1 MKASLW
7 ASAVASALA
16 AAGPAA
22 AQEVKPEAKP
32 EVRKGDQVTVTASPL
47 GRADVDLAQPAS
59 VLDEEALRRK
69 RAASIGDTL
78 AQEPGVQSSAFG
90 PAAGRPIIRG
100 LDGPRIRVLE
110 NGIGTMDASAVSP
123 DHAVTTESLNAEQV
137 EILRGP
143 ASLLYGSGAIGGVV
157 NVVSNLVP
165 RERRPASGAI
175 EGRLGSAN
183 DERAG
188 AFRIDAGSG
197 AAMLHADGF
206 SRRTRDYDTPLG
218 KLAGSDVD
226 ARGAGLGGSW
236 VGSKGYVGL
245 GISGLR
251 NDYGIPSGEGTRIA
265 LEQSRVEAS
274 GELADPMAGLARAK
288 FRAGHSDYEHRE
300 IESDGEIGTTF
311 RTKSWEGRLEVLHA
325 PLAGWKGTLGFQGQD
340 REQSA
345 LGEEAILPLTR
356 ARALA
361 AFLVQERD
369 FGAATID
376 LGLRV
381 EREDRRPEG
390 DLPRRDFTLATP
402 AAGVVFRLPGE
413 LRLAV
418 SATQAGR
425 APSVEELYTLGA
437 HHATATYEIGDP
449 ALRKEVSRNVDVTL
463 RQASGAMRWKV
474 NVFANR
480 VKDYVFTASQDAD
493 GDGVAD
499 RVDEEGVADPEGEF
513 LVQRYAQAAARFRG
527 LEAEIGW
534 RDPAGAGS
542 WRLFG
547 DLVRGRLDS
556 GENLPRMSPARVGG
570 EVRVRR
576 GPVEAGVSFIHAFEQ
591 DRVAPLETAT
601 PGYTRLDADLAW
613 TLERGAGGRLVF
625 FLQGTNLT
633 DRVIRVHTSYLKDV
647 APLMGRSITAGLRGE
662 F

>member
-1 MKASLW
+1 MKASLL
-7 ASAVASALA
+7 AGAVASALA
-16 AAGPAA
+16 TSGPVA
-22 AQEVKPEAKP
+22 AQEVKT
-32 EVRKGDQVTVTASPL
+32 EVRKGEQVTVTASPL

-69 RAASIGDTL
+69 RAASLGDTL

-165 RERRPASGAI
+165 RERRAASGAI
-175 EGRLGSAN
+175 EARLGSAN
-183 DERAG
+183 DERTG
-188 AFRIDAGSG
+188 AFRIDSGSG
-197 AAMLHADGF
+197 PAMLHADGF
-206 SRRTRDYDTPLG
+206 SRRTRDYETPLG
-218 KLAGSDVD
+218 PLPGSDID
-226 ARGAGLGGSW
+226 ARGGGVGASW
-236 VGSKGYVGL
+236 VGERGYLGL

-265 LEQSRVEAS
+265 LEQSRVESS
-274 GELADPMAGLARAK
+274 GELSRPLTGFERAR

-300 IESDGEIGTTF
+300 IEAGGEVGTTF
-311 RTKSWEGRLEVLHA
+311 RTKSWEGRIELLHA
-325 PLAGWKGTLGFQGQD
+325 PIAGWRGTAGVQAQD

-361 AFLVQERD
+361 GFLVEERD
-369 FGAATID
+369 FGSVKLD
-376 LGLRV
+376 FGMRL

-390 DLPRRDFTLATP
+390 DLPLRDFTLATP
-402 AAGVVFRLPGE
+402 AVGLVFRLPGE
-413 LRLAV
+413 LRLAL
-418 SATQAGR
+418 SATQAQR
-425 APSVEELYTLGA
+425 APSVEELYTHGA
-437 HHATATYEIGDP
+437 HHATATFEIGDP
-449 ALRKEVSRNVDVTL
+449 ALRKEVSRNLDVTL
-463 RQASGAMRWKV
+463 RKAEGELRWKV
-474 NVFANR
+474 NAFANR

-499 RVDEEGVADPEGEF
+499 RFDHEGSPSPDGEF

-534 RDPAGAGS
+534 RDPAGVGS
-542 WRLFG
+542 WRAFG
-547 DLVRGRLDS
+547 DIVRGRLES
-556 GENLPRMSPARVGG
+556 GENLPRMSPARIGG
-570 EVRVRR
+570 EARARW
-576 GPVEAGVSFIHAFEQ
+576 GEMEAGASAIHAFGQ
-591 DRVAPLETAT
+591 ARVAPLESAT
-601 PGYTRLDADLAW
+601 PGYTRVDADFAW
-613 TLERGAGGRLVF
+613 TLERRAGGRLIF
-625 FLQGTNLT
+625 FVQGTNLT
-633 DRVIRVHTSYLKDV
+633 DRVIRVHTSHLKDV